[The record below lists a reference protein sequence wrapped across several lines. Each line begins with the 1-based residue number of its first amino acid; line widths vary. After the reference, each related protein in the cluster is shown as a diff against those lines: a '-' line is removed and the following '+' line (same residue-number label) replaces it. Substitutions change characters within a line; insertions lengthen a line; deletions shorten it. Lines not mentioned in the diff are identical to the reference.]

1 MLMVVNQ
8 GDGSTMR
15 PQAKPGVN
23 FFIRVDLDTD
33 DRRRRLQERTGLSAP
48 RLIADAL
55 REFEAHLET
64 RLRATSPGVHLKGQP
79 T

>member
-1 MLMVVNQ
+1 MLMIIEQ

-15 PQAKPGVN
+15 AQAKPGVN
-23 FFIRVDLDTD
+23 FFTRVDLETD
-33 DRRRRLQERTGLSAP
+33 DRRRRLQEWTGLSAP

-64 RLRATSPGVHLKGQP
+64 RLRAASPGVHLKGQP
-79 T
+79 I